1 MDDAG
6 ADTTAAVRVTTKGV
20 TSTFTP
26 LAHASYFLGA
36 GRVGGKDALESQVH
50 SLEAIRRL
58 LMRVEAVHAVS

>member
-1 MDDAG
+1 MDAG

-26 LAHASYFLGA
+26 LAHAGYFLGA
-36 GRVGGKDALESQVH
+36 RRVGGKDALESQVH